1 MINNKKGN
9 IMLKLL
15 YILATVFIIGFV
27 GIVGGLMDIFQVDKV
42 VDTAAKLGYPLY
54 FFPLL
59 GIFKLL
65 GAFTILIPKKVKT
78 LKDIAYSGFAMDFI
92 FASYSHY
99 NVQSPILE
107 VAIPVILLIILIFSY
122 LMGKQ
127 YSLYS
132 KGIESKFKHVH
143 T

>member
-1 MINNKKGN
+1 
-9 IMLKLL
+9 MLRVV
-15 YILATVFIIGFV
+15 YILTTVFIIGFV
-27 GIVGGLMDIFQVDKV
+27 GIVGGLMDIFQIDTV
-42 VDTAAKLGYPLY
+42 VDTAARLGYPLY

-78 LKDIAYSGFAMDFI
+78 IKDIAYSGFAMDFV

-99 NVQSPILE
+99 NVQSPIIE
-107 VAIPVILLIILIFSY
+107 VAIPVILLIVLIFSY

-132 KGIESKFKHVH
+132 KDIQEKFKHSH
-143 T
+143 

>member
-1 MINNKKGN
+1 
-9 IMLKLL
+9 MLRII
-15 YILATVFIIGFV
+15 YIITTIFIIGFV
-27 GIVGGLMDIFQVDKV
+27 GIIGGLMDIFQVEAV

-78 LKDIAYSGFAMDFI
+78 IKDIAYSGFAMDFV

-99 NVQSPILE
+99 NVHSPMIE
-107 VAIPVILLIILIFSY
+107 VAIPVILLIVLIFSY

-132 KGIESKFKHVH
+132 KSIQEKFKYSH
-143 T
+143 

>member
-1 MINNKKGN
+1 
-9 IMLKLL
+9 MLRII
-15 YILATVFIIGFV
+15 YIITTIFIIGFV
-27 GIVGGLMDIFQVDKV
+27 GIMGGLMDIFQVEAV

-78 LKDIAYSGFAMDFI
+78 IKDIAYSGFAMDFV

-99 NVQSPILE
+99 NVQSPMLE
-107 VAIPVILLIILIFSY
+107 VAIPVILLIVLIFSY

-132 KGIESKFKHVH
+132 KGIQEKFKHSH
-143 T
+143 

>member
-1 MINNKKGN
+1 MFRLI
-9 IMLKLL
+9 
-15 YILATVFIIGFV
+15 YILTTVFIIGFV
-27 GIVGGLMDIFQVDKV
+27 GIVGGLMDIFQVEKV
-42 VDTAAKLGYPLY
+42 VETAARLGYPLY

-99 NVQSPILE
+99 NVQSPIIE
-107 VAIPVILLIILIFSY
+107 VAIPVILLIVLIFSY

-127 YSLYS
+127 FTLYS
-132 KGIESKFKHVH
+132 KSVDEKFKHMH